1 VTDTAPQQTE
11 AEAMR
16 AAVREEL
23 DEVVPH
29 LIAALKRN
37 DGVADLVRRLDD
49 AERRLAARDQRPIV
63 SRLYRL
69 VGLVRRL
76 DLPDEVREML
86 LEELLDVLR
95 GAGYGEFGVAGEP
108 FDPARHQ
115 ALDADAIDGTAVVAD
130 VYEPGLETLGEV
142 VVPARVRVGGEVPE
156 DHTTEEAEQ

>member
-11 AEAMR
+11 SEAMR

-95 GAGYGEFGVAGEP
+95 GAGYSEFGAVGEP
-108 FDPARHQ
+108 FDPVRHQ
-115 ALDADAIDGTAVVAD
+115 ALDADVIDGAAVVAG

-142 VVPARVRVGGEVPE
+142 VTPARVRVGGDVPE

>member
-1 VTDTAPQQTE
+1 MTDTVPQQSE
-11 AEAMR
+11 SEAMR

-29 LIAALKRN
+29 IVAALKRN

-49 AERRLAARDQRPIV
+49 AERRLAARDQRPLIA
-63 SRLYRL
+63 RLYRL

-86 LEELLDVLR
+86 LDELLDVLR
-95 GAGYGEFGVAGEP
+95 GAGYSEFGAVGEP
-108 FDPARHQ
+108 FDPVRHQ
-115 ALDADAIDGTAVVAD
+115 ALDAGALDGAAVVAG

-142 VVPARVRVGGEVPE
+142 VIPARVRVGADVPE

>member
-1 VTDTAPQQTE
+1 MTDTAPQQSE

-29 LIAALKRN
+29 IVAALKRN

-49 AERRLAARDQRPIV
+49 AERRLAARDQRPLIA
-63 SRLYRL
+63 RLYRL

-86 LEELLDVLR
+86 LDELLDVLR
-95 GAGYGEFGVAGEP
+95 GAGYSEFGAVGEP
-108 FDPARHQ
+108 FRPRPSPSARRGRPRRCRRRGRRLR
-115 ALDADAIDGTAVVAD
+115 AW
-130 VYEPGLETLGEV
+130 PGN
-142 VVPARVRVGGEVPE
+142 ARRGRHPGARSGRRRRARGPHDRGG
-156 DHTTEEAEQ
+156 